1 MIDRDLTPKLMRA
14 AQKFPSITLTGPRQS
29 GKTTL
34 CRELF
39 SQHPYKTLEDPDTSA
54 FAKEDPRGFLAQF
67 PEGAIID
74 EVQRVPEI
82 ISYLQGKIDDDPAP
96 GRWILTGSQ
105 NLSLLESVSQ
115 SLAGRTAVYHLLPL
129 TRGEIMRFDRHPDS
143 LEETLVTGGYPA
155 IFNRGL
161 KPLDWFPS
169 YITTYVERDVRRII
183 NVSNHTTFQRFVEL
197 CAGHTA
203 HLLKYSSLA
212 NDCGISQPTAKGW
225 LGILETGFIT
235 FCLSPFH
242 LKLRKRLVKMPKLL
256 FYDTGLVCWLLGIRT
271 PEQLRSHPLRG
282 SIFETWVI
290 SEIAK
295 YRSNWGEMR
304 GLSFYRDR
312 NGAEVDLIVEHPSE
326 HPSRI
331 TLIEAKSSQTAS
343 PKLFGRARRVQQHI
357 STSNR
362 PCDVVVAY
370 GGDQFQQRADGDL
383 IPWFRLRQAALG
395 KSVFTVVVW
404 ADGKPIAGASV
415 LVLFP
420 DGTYTRLI
428 TTDEDG
434 VARLDIP
441 SAQQPMTVFAAAEG
455 FSAYVERNWIA
466 AECALIT
473 KLRRLSKGGSLI
485 SPDGSHVCLPN
496 VTESLTRIFRERH
509 DLGRDYIES
518 GNIAINGQNNSMTP
532 FNVGEE
538 MRLSTQGQEIFVRI
552 VDIVGQSVLVEYRR
566 A

>member
-39 SQHPYKTLEDPDTSA
+39 GQHPYETLENPDTRA
-54 FAKEDPRGFLAQF
+54 FAIEDPRAFLAQF

-82 ISYLQGKIDDDPAP
+82 ISYLQGIIDDDPAP

-129 TRGEIMRFDRHPDS
+129 TRGEIMRFDRYPDS

-155 IFNRGL
+155 IFNRDL
-161 KPLDWFPS
+161 KPLDWLPS
-169 YITTYVERDVRRII
+169 YVATYIERDVRMIS
-183 NVSNHTTFQRFVEL
+183 NVGDLTTFQRFVEL
-197 CAGHTA
+197 CAGRTA
-203 HLLKYSSLA
+203 QLLNYSSLA
-212 NDCGISQPTAKGW
+212 GDCGISQPTAKAW

-235 FCLSPFH
+235 FRLSAFH
-242 LKLRKRLVKMPKLL
+242 SNLRKRLVKMPKLL

-271 PEQLRSHPLRG
+271 PEQLCSHPLRG

-295 YRSNWGEMR
+295 YRSNWGEMG

-312 NGAEVDLIVEHPSE
+312 NGTEVDLIVEHPSQ
-326 HPSRI
+326 I
-331 TLIEAKSSQTAS
+331 TLVEAKSSQTAS
-343 PKLFGRARRVQQHI
+343 SSLFDGARRVKQHLDA
-357 STSNR
+357 SNR

-370 GGDQFQQRADGDL
+370 GGDQFQHRDRANEDL
-383 IPWFRLRQAALG
+383 IPWFGLRKAALG
-395 KSVFTVVVW
+395 KSAFTVVVW

-415 LVLFP
+415 LILFP
-420 DGTYTRLI
+420 DKTCTKLI

-434 VARLDIP
+434 VAWLDIP
-441 SAQQPMTVFAAAEG
+441 SVQQPMTVFVAAEG
-455 FSAYVERNWIA
+455 FAAFVKRDWIA
-466 AECALIT
+466 AKCALT
-473 KLRRLSKGGSLI
+473 AKLDRLSEGGSLI
-485 SPDGSHVCLPN
+485 SPDGQVHLPN
-496 VTESLTRIFRERH
+496 VIERWDFRAFRDH
-509 DLGRDYIES
+509 LGRDYIAS
-518 GNIAINGQNNSMTP
+518 GNLAINGQNNSMTP
-532 FNVGEE
+532 FNIGEE
-538 MRLSTQGQEIFVRI
+538 MCISTQGQERFVRI

-566 A
+566 T